1 MTTAAVDRVAGAPIS
16 WGVCEVP
23 GWGYQ
28 MTPSRVLT
36 EMRDIG
42 LPATELG
49 SIGFLPDSPEGK
61 AQTLAEYGL
70 HGLGNFTPVLL
81 HDPNHDPSDEINT
94 VVDGFEAVGADVLV
108 LSAITGL
115 RGYDTRPEL
124 DATGWWTLLGNLD
137 KLSTLAAS
145 RGIRAVLHPHV
156 GTMVET
162 GDDVQR
168 VLEGSQMSLC
178 LDTGHM
184 LIGGSDPVAVTR
196 QVPER
201 IAHTHL
207 KDVDRALAKKV
218 QDGSLTYTDACR
230 KGMYQPL
237 GQGDV
242 DIAGVVTLLEKN
254 GYTGWYVLEQDAV
267 LDEEPTGVGPAADVQ
282 ASADYIRSV
291 MRSLETA

>member
-1 MTTAAVDRVAGAPIS
+1 MTSAVDRVAGAPIS

-28 MTPSRVLT
+28 MNPDRVLR
-36 EMRDIG
+36 EMRDVG
-42 LPATELG
+42 LTATELG
-49 SIGFLPDSPEGK
+49 SDGFLPATPEGK
-61 AQTLAEYGL
+61 AETLAEYGL
-70 HGLGNFTPVLL
+70 NGLGNFTPVLL
-81 HDPNHDPSDEINT
+81 HNPDHEPASEVNR
-94 VVDGFEAVGADVLV
+94 VLDGFEAVGADVLV

-115 RGYDTRPEL
+115 RGYDARPEL
-124 DATGWWTLLGNLD
+124 DTDGWNTLLGNLD
-137 KLSTLAAS
+137 LLTQVAAD
-145 RGIRAVLHPHV
+145 RGVKAVLHPHV

-168 VLEGSQMSLC
+168 VLAGSSISLC

-196 QVPER
+196 QAPDR

-207 KDVDRALAKKV
+207 KDVDHALAKRV
-218 QDGSLTYTDACR
+218 QAGELTYTEAV
-230 KGMYQPL
+230 KIGMYKPL

-242 DIAGVVTLLEKN
+242 DISGVVSHLEEHN
-254 GYTGWYVLEQDAV
+254 YDGWYVLEQDAV
-267 LDEEPTGVGPAADVQ
+267 LTEEPEGEGPLADVR

-291 MRSLETA
+291 LSTL